1 LRCRVNKRAS
11 KLFGVHDS
19 EAKALW
25 AEEEFGKRREKRQ
38 EKERRKDVVNNV
50 LSQPASQQQHQQ
62 QMTANAVADDLAHSF
77 AAYPSVFDA
86 SKLLEIPSELQRHLL
101 EQLNLV
107 IRDPGMMITPP
118 TSYSLILDSLGSH

>member
-1 LRCRVNKRAS
+1 
-11 KLFGVHDS
+11 
-19 EAKALW
+19 
-25 AEEEFGKRREKRQ
+25 
-38 EKERRKDVVNNV
+38 VVNNV
-50 LSQPASQQQHQQ
+50 LSHPPSQQQHQQ

-107 IRDPGMMITPP
+107 IRGTPGMMITP
-118 TSYSLILDSLGSH
+118 SHSHT